1 MVRYLITTAGAV
13 AMLSGV
19 ALAQDT
25 TSTTTITRSPEG
37 VSKTTTEK
45 HLNSNGDVVTDKKTV
60 KENGYGSSMS
70 DTKTFRDPASG
81 ETVTRTRTTT
91 DR

>member
-1 MVRYLITTAGAV
+1 MVRYLITAAGAL

-19 ALAQDT
+19 ALAQD
-25 TSTTTITRSPEG
+25 STTTITRGPDG
-37 VSKTTTEK
+37 FSKTTTEK
-45 HLNSNGDVVTDKKTV
+45 HLNANGDVVTDKKTV

-70 DTKTFRDPASG
+70 DTKTFTDPTTG
-81 ETVTRTRTTT
+81 DTVTRTRTTT